1 MSLSGLAQGILINLS
16 MLLGFVALFSMARRW
31 SATRLRLIPAWANG
45 LLFGAM
51 AVLAMLVPS
60 VTNPGVMFDCRSGV
74 IGAGAILGGPVCA
87 LTSVLLPCIYR
98 LHVGGPGQV
107 PGILE
112 ILLPAVLGSLCYWLC
127 RLRHRVLT
135 HRRAALYS
143 LLVGGCSNALIGGFI
158 LVFIRQHDVLL
169 DTDSSV
175 LVLLNGPLSMALF
188 ASLLVSER
196 QHTESME
203 LHSSILQTATEGF
216 WLVDERGHLLE
227 VNEAYCRMSGYGGSE
242 LQSKCIADLEASMT
256 GPEITRRIQD
266 TATKGCQ
273 RFESTHRRKDGSLF
287 SVEVSVQSLPDKSGR
302 RVCFLR
308 DITARKR
315 AEEALRQSEAK
326 YRELVEHA
334 NSIILRMDAI
344 GTVTF
349 FNEYAQ
355 RFFGFT
361 AEEIVGRNVVGTI
374 VPPRDQSGADQAQMV
389 LDIAR
394 DPKRYENNENENVRK
409 DGSRVYVAWTNKVLL
424 DEKGACV
431 GVLCIGYDITERRLA
446 VEEKDRL
453 QAQLVQA
460 QKMEAVGRLAG
471 GVAHDLNN
479 MLGVV
484 LALSDM
490 ARRGLIPESELR
502 ATFEQIQDAAQ
513 RSANLTRQLL
523 AFARKQ
529 TIVPKALDLNEDVER
544 MLKMLR
550 RLLGEDVELVW
561 RPGARLE
568 PVFIDPTQVD
578 QILANL
584 CVNAR
589 DAISH
594 NAGRI
599 CIETG
604 MVEFD
609 EGYCGS
615 HVGVTPGCYVMLA
628 VSDNGCG
635 MDHQT
640 LAHVFEPFFT
650 TKGVGE
656 GSGLGLATVYGIVRQ
671 NGGFINV
678 YSEPGHGSSFKVHL
692 PRHAGEAERP
702 QTQGSAE
709 PAGCGNETVLFVEDE
724 PAILELGKVML
735 EGLGYRVLIAAT
747 PGEAVEL
754 AEEHAGEIRLL
765 LTDVIMPEMN
775 GRDLSTRLEALHP
788 GLKSLFMSGYTA
800 NVIAHHGV
808 LDEGLNFI
816 QKPFSIRELAA
827 KVREALEDT

>member
-1 MSLSGLAQGILINLS
+1 MSLSGLTQGIVINLS

-31 SATRLRLIPAWANG
+31 SATRLRHIPAWANG

-98 LHVGGPGQV
+98 LHVGGSGQV

-135 HRRAALYS
+135 HRRAVLYS
-143 LLVGGCSNALIGGFI
+143 VLVGVCSNALIVGFI
-158 LVFIRQHDVLL
+158 LVFMRQHDVLL

-273 RFESTHRRKDGSLF
+273 RFESTHRRKNGSLF

-374 VPPRDQSGADQAQMV
+374 MPPRDQSGADQAQMV

-635 MDHQT
+635 MDRQT

-650 TKGVGE
+650 TKGVGV
-656 GSGLGLATVYGIVRQ
+656 GTGLGLATVYGIVNQ
-671 NGGFINV
+671 NNGSIDVQSEEGKGSTFRV
-678 YSEPGHGSSFKVHL
+678 YL
-692 PRHAGEAERP
+692 PRHTVVNSETAKASDSAVLRGGDATILLVEDELALLRTVEKMLKQLGYTVLAAERP
-702 QTQGSAE
+702 SEALRMAQGHS
-709 PAGCGNETVLFVEDE
+709 GMIHL
-724 PAILELGKVML
+724 
-735 EGLGYRVLIAAT
+735 LI
-747 PGEAVEL
+747 
-754 AEEHAGEIRLL
+754 
-765 LTDVIMPEMN
+765 TDVVMPEMN
-775 GRDLSTRLEALHP
+775 GRDVAAQLAALRP
-788 GLKSLFMSGYTA
+788 KLKVLFMSGHTA
-800 NVIAHHGV
+800 NVIAHQGV
-808 LDEGLNFI
+808 LDRGVHFL
-816 QKPFSIRELAA
+816 QKPFLVKDLAA
-827 KVREALEDT
+827 KVRVVLES